1 MIADTFLGGLF
12 LSVVNMSVVFA
23 VLFGLG
29 FITKGMSAVIRRA
42 EEAGS
47 NPKKVE
53 PPRGRTSD
61 TVADWE
67 EPLREGE
74 DDQKVAA
81 AIAAAVA
88 AYEGGYGFANLRVS
102 GVFNMGVAP
111 SQWALLGRQRQIM
124 AKVGR

>member
-1 MIADTFLGGLF
+1 MIADTLVGGLF
-12 LSVVNMSVVFA
+12 LSVVDMAVVFA
-23 VLFGLG
+23 VLFGLA
-29 FITKGMSAVIRRA
+29 FITKGLSTVIRRG
-42 EEAGS
+42 EEGGG

-67 EPLREGE
+67 EPLRDGE
-74 DDQKVAA
+74 DDRSVAA
-81 AIAAAVA
+81 VIAAAA
-88 AYEGGYGFANLRVS
+88 AACEGRYSFANLKVS
-102 GVFNMGVAP
+102 GVFNTGVAP